1 MSDSVISTQ
10 DINDHLLNTIQK
22 IRVYLGEGNCTS
34 FDDYRYFCGQI
45 NSLRTLANELDTLKL
60 SD

>member
-10 DINDHLLNTIQK
+10 DLKDHISDTIQK
-22 IRVYLGEGNCTS
+22 IRVYLGEGNCTKPEE
-34 FDDYRYFCGQI
+34 YHYFCGKI
-45 NSLRTLANELDTLKL
+45 NALRVLANELDTLKL